1 MLLSVSKMCFLS
13 LSLSKTNLKG
23 AVNKCTKEHH
33 RFVLE
38 RDQLKKCMSE
48 TLSIIN
54 FNDSYICQ
62 NCKLNN
68 ILTL

>member
-1 MLLSVSKMCFLS
+1 MLLSVSKMRFLS

-23 AVNKCTKEHH
+23 AVKKCTKEHH

-48 TLSIIN
+48 TLSII
-54 FNDSYICQ
+54 
-62 NCKLNN
+62 
-68 ILTL
+68 